1 MADDAHEEAALP
13 TPDVSPNPETEPYW
27 EAAAEGR
34 LLVTGCN
41 ECGRV
46 YHPPRARCPDCL
58 SDDTE
63 WVEASGEGEIYAH
76 SVTRQMGPPYHEA
89 TPYVVA
95 YVELAEG
102 PRMLTN
108 VVTDDPEALSVGQSV
123 EVCFHETD
131 DGEYAI
137 PRFEPV

>member
-1 MADDAHEEAALP
+1 MADLP
-13 TPDVSPNPETEPYW
+13 NPNVSPTPETERYW

-34 LLVTGCN
+34 LLVMHCPD
-41 ECGRV
+41 CDDY
-46 YHPPRARCPDCL
+46 YHYPRARCPDCL
-58 SDDTE
+58 SDGTE
-63 WVEASGEGEIYAH
+63 WLEAAGEGEIY
-76 SVTRQMGPPYHEA
+76 SYTVTRQMGPPYDDA

-108 VVTDDPEALSVGQSV
+108 VVADDPDSVSVGQPV
-123 EVCFHETD
+123 EVVFHDTE

>member
-1 MADDAHEEAALP
+1 MADETTLP
-13 TPDVSPNPETEPYW
+13 TPDVSPTPETEAYW

-34 LLVTGCN
+34 LLVTECTD
-41 ECGRV
+41 CGRV

-58 SDDTE
+58 SEDTE
-63 WVEASGEGEIYAH
+63 WVETHGEGEVYAH
-76 SVTRQMGPPYHEA
+76 SVTRQTGPPYDDA

-102 PRMLTN
+102 PRLLTN
-108 VVTDDPEALSVGQSV
+108 IVTDDPGALSVGQPV

-131 DGEYAI
+131 DGEYAV

>member
-1 MADDAHEEAALP
+1 MADDAHDGATLP

-27 EAAAEGR
+27 AAAAEGR
-34 LLVTGCN
+34 LLVMGCN
-41 ECGRV
+41 QCGRV

-76 SVTRQMGPPYHEA
+76 AVTRQMGPPYAES

-108 VVTDDPEALSVGQSV
+108 VVTDDPEALSVGQAV
-123 EVCFHETD
+123 AVVFDETD